1 MKKPPVVIIAPDP
14 PSLRGARLAAQFAA
28 GCVVGALLAMA
39 VLPLVFTC
47 STRFVQQE
55 QRR

>member
-1 MKKPPVVIIAPDP
+1 MKRPPVVIMAPDP
-14 PSLRGARLAAQFAA
+14 HDLRGARLAAQFVA

-39 VLPLVFTC
+39 VLPLVVPC
-47 STRFVQQE
+47 SARAVKQE